1 MVNSGVREDWR
12 RRRGKMNCGNLGEGC
27 GRRDFPGDTSNI
39 HCLTS
44 IEFLKKSVQ
53 QSDQIMTEKSMVK
66 QMVMVKQIQYLMYP
80 CNCCN
85 FFNKNLYCCFCF
97 WVLQFYFNPLTPVQ
111 AVTSLGLPGS
121 DIIYTQLLQ
130 VEKIIPITPRSE
142 CSAYWHLRYAQKVT
156 WKSWEQNFLPLH
168 VATPW

>member
-1 MVNSGVREDWR
+1 
-12 RRRGKMNCGNLGEGC
+12 MNCGNLGEGC

-85 FFNKNLYCCFCF
+85 FLNNNLYCCFCF
-97 WVLQFYFNPLTPVQ
+97 PVLQFYCAGRDKPWPST
-111 AVTSLGLPGS
+111 S
-121 DIIYTQLLQ
+121 DIITFD
-130 VEKIIPITPRSE
+130 
-142 CSAYWHLRYAQKVT
+142 
-156 WKSWEQNFLPLH
+156 QN
-168 VATPW
+168 